1 MSRSQACMLTLS
13 SWERKSRKNR
23 KVLFYIKRISVNVI
37 SKELGTAFQRHLVS
51 RLLVSSSQYLTG
63 IKMPEPAGDAALSLA
78 RVSAHTHGFSLRP
91 CSQPGTA
98 LAAEA
103 HRDPA
108 QSCEANFQR
117 LSRRSKDLPLAWPST
132 SLLMAG
138 VEDGDRSAFSCG
150 PKLCP
155 ATAEPWGSHRKIPL
169 PFWGSPSE
177 KSWFSSSLL
186 PASFH
191 HQNAW
196 LSSRRSV
203 CKGNPWKRQSPPA
216 VDFLSDRKLGLTHY
230 SRRRSIRYSSP
241 VLRL

>member
-23 KVLFYIKRISVNVI
+23 KVLLYIKRISVNII

-103 HRDPA
+103 H
-108 QSCEANFQR
+108 
-117 LSRRSKDLPLAWPST
+117 
-132 SLLMAG
+132 
-138 VEDGDRSAFSCG
+138 
-150 PKLCP
+150 
-155 ATAEPWGSHRKIPL
+155 
-169 PFWGSPSE
+169 
-177 KSWFSSSLL
+177 
-186 PASFH
+186 
-191 HQNAW
+191 
-196 LSSRRSV
+196 
-203 CKGNPWKRQSPPA
+203 
-216 VDFLSDRKLGLTHY
+216 
-230 SRRRSIRYSSP
+230 
-241 VLRL
+241 